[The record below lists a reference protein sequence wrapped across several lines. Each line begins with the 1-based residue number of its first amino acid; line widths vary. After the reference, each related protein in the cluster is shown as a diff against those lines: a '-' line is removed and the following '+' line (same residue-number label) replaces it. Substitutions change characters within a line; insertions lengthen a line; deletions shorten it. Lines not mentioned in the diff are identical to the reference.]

1 MKNITIIALAMALG
15 VSASAF
21 AAATTDVSPIDKT
34 VAMDKDKAGKI
45 YNASH
50 NTSQGYFWTDLGHA
64 TIKDADGKDV
74 ELYTP
79 FIYHTKNSQWDATN
93 NNYDPVHRGD
103 GSEMQCKESMSR
115 ITVGEFDRIIKA
127 LYHNDLS
134 VYEAVNGGT
143 RADGTIV
150 NGIKQELFTN
160 VEIDEGYKN
169 GTKYDLKKENGEV
182 IGSVYDTDTNTTN
195 SSLSASLA
203 NDGKLSIGV
212 KDSEGN
218 TVIGS
223 VEGIAS
229 RAYVDERINSIGG
242 GFTDTNT
249 TNRSLSASLGND
261 GKLTIGVTDSEG
273 NKVESS
279 VDGIASRDYVNK
291 YVDEKISG
299 IGGEFKDTNTVTKVT
314 GEGTDG
320 WIHACESVD
329 AAGNLN
335 YTLAFNDEK
344 LKDYVKENS
353 HDTITTVDSADEII
367 KVTEN
372 KQDNGNLS
380 YSVGV
385 DKEKL
390 GEFVKGYDTN
400 TVTKVTGEG
409 TDGWIH
415 AGESVDAAGN
425 LNYTLAFNDEK
436 LDNFVK
442 ERDTNTTITDF
453 SNTKDNETG
462 DVTLTIKDSDEKEHQ
477 TVIKDVAS
485 QKELRDYKSYNE
497 ADKEIMKS
505 EIINNSERISN
516 VEGRVDKLD
525 LQVKEVGAMSGALAA
540 LHPRF
545 QDDCKAE
552 WMMGMGHYKGKT
564 ALATGLAFA
573 PDDHVMFTIGAAGVG
588 GGEYMVNA
596 GVNFAL
602 DRSTKDKVKDLKYSR
617 KEVDQIVDEVK
628 AENAELKLRLAKLE
642 ALLNK

>member
-21 AAATTDVSPIDKT
+21 AAATTDVSPIDKD
-34 VAMDKDKAGKI
+34 AAKDTAGKI
-45 YNASH
+45 YDASH
-50 NTSQGYFWTDLGHA
+50 NHDKGYFWTDLGHA

-79 FIYHTKNSQWDATN
+79 FIYHTNTSQWDATSN
-93 NNYDPVHRGD
+93 KYDPVHRGD

-127 LYHNDLS
+127 LYQNDLS
-134 VYEAVNGGT
+134 VYQAVNGGIS
-143 RADGTIV
+143 ADGTKID
-150 NGIKQELFTN
+150 GIKQKLFTN
-160 VEIDEGYKN
+160 VEIDESYTGN
-169 GTKYDLKKENGEV
+169 GTKYDLKKENGKV

-195 SSLSASLA
+195 SSLSASLG

-218 TVIGS
+218 TVTGS
-223 VEGIAS
+223 VE
-229 RAYVDERINSIGG
+229 
-242 GFTDTNT
+242 
-249 TNRSLSASLGND
+249 
-261 GKLTIGVTDSEG
+261 
-273 NKVESS
+273 
-279 VDGIASRDYVNK
+279 GIASRDYVNK

-299 IGGEFKDTNTVTKVT
+299 IGGDFKDTNTVTKVT

-320 WIHACESVD
+320 WIHAGESVD

-335 YTLAFNDEK
+335 YTLAFNEEK

-390 GEFVKGYDTN
+390 GEFVKQY
-400 TVTKVTGEG
+400 
-409 TDGWIH
+409 
-415 AGESVDAAGN
+415 
-425 LNYTLAFNDEK
+425 
-436 LDNFVK
+436 
-442 ERDTNTTITDF
+442 DTNTTITDF
-453 SNTKDNETG
+453 SNTKDTETG

-516 VEGRVDKLD
+516 VESRVDKLD
-525 LQVKEVGAMSGALAA
+525 SQVKEVGAMSGALAA

-642 ALLNK
+642 ALLNKQNILAFS